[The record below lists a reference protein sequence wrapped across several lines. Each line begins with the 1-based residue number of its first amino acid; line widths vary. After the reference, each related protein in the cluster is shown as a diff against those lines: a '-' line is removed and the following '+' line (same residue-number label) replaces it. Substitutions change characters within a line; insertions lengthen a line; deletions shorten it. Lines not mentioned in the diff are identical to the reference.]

1 MLKSKQKILE
11 EVAGELST
19 DFTENVSKR
28 ILMRNF
34 QTNMYRVTDETFI
47 SSIKDDAGTSV
58 RWGKKMYNK
67 RSRKRKVCS
76 IAMIRKRKYQ
86 LNVGNLLV

>member
-1 MLKSKQKILE
+1 
-11 EVAGELST
+11 
-19 DFTENVSKR
+19 
-28 ILMRNF
+28 MRNS

-67 RSRKRKVCS
+67 RSRKGKVCS
-76 IAMIRKRKYQ
+76 IKMIRERKYQ
-86 LNVGNLLV
+86 LHAGNLLV

>member
-11 EVAGELST
+11 EVAGEIST

-47 SSIKDDAGTSV
+47 SSIKDDAITSV
-58 RWGKKMYNK
+58 KWGKKMYNK
-67 RSRKRKVCS
+67 R
-76 IAMIRKRKYQ
+76 
-86 LNVGNLLV
+86 

>member
-1 MLKSKQKILE
+1 MQKILE

-34 QTNMYRVTDETFI
+34 
-47 SSIKDDAGTSV
+47 
-58 RWGKKMYNK
+58 
-67 RSRKRKVCS
+67 
-76 IAMIRKRKYQ
+76 
-86 LNVGNLLV
+86 